1 MQNGEY
7 ALAFTLLDKTDLTDL
22 PAKYADLPDIRKEA
36 AWQEAERLMEAGQ
49 PYDALPYYRAV
60 PGYKK
65 AVQRMESLCY
75 RIIGTWEDENGAAYA
90 FNEDGSCTLAGTA
103 MMYSVNDYAMS
114 TGASK
119 DALLITHRISSVKE
133 NSAVIYDL
141 RDGTAKTIR
150 LTRVEVTAAPVE
162 EQTDVEVVD
171 E

>member
-1 MQNGEY
+1 
-7 ALAFTLLDKTDLTDL
+7 
-22 PAKYADLPDIRKEA
+22 
-36 AWQEAERLMEAGQ
+36 
-49 PYDALPYYRAV
+49 
-60 PGYKK
+60 
-65 AVQRMESLCY
+65 
-75 RIIGTWEDENGAAYA
+75 
-90 FNEDGSCTLAGTA
+90 